1 MIVIKEFSNSSSPKD
16 TSIIE
21 YNNLKKKDL
30 YIFFIECFCITPF
43 YIILNKTNYFSLV
56 IDRFEILMI
65 EQLYQHVAVH
75 F

>member
-1 MIVIKEFSNSSSPKD
+1 MIVIKEFSNSSFPKD

-21 YNNLKKKDL
+21 YNNLKKK
-30 YIFFIECFCITPF
+30 IFTYFSSECFCITF
-43 YIILNKTNYFSLV
+43 YIILNKTNYCSPV

>member
-1 MIVIKEFSNSSSPKD
+1 MIVIKEFSNSSFPKD

-30 YIFFIECFCITPF
+30 YIFFIRMFL
-43 YIILNKTNYFSLV
+43 YHILHNFDKTNYCSPV